1 MATIQPGING
11 NAPEAGWVTRL
22 ANRDQTGA
30 EYQELK
36 FTIHRKLLDRI
47 NLEALSS
54 LAGERARAE
63 IRIAVAKLVDEE
75 RTPLSLAEKERVIEE
90 VLDEVFGLGPLEPL
104 LRDPTIS
111 DILVTTPKLVYIE
124 RGGKLFRT
132 SVEFK
137 DNTHLLRIIEKVV
150 ARVGRRVDESS
161 PLVDARLPDGSRVN
175 AAIPPVAVD
184 GPLLSIR
191 RFGKE
196 LLQGEDLVKK
206 LALTEGML
214 ELLKACVRARLNI
227 LISGGT
233 GAGKT
238 TLLNVLSSYIPE
250 NERIITIEDAA
261 ELRLRQ
267 THVAR
272 METRPANI
280 EGNGAIKIRDLVINA
295 LRMRPDRIIVGE
307 VRSEE
312 ALDMLQAMNTGHDG
326 SLTTIHSNTPRDAV
340 GRLEVLVGMANA
352 NMGVRSIR
360 AQVTSA
366 IDLMVQVA
374 RFSDGSRKIT
384 YITELVGLEGE
395 QVTMQDIFLFEKSGV
410 SESGKVLGTIQG
422 DRRPA
427 ALLREAAF
435 VGYTASRLTVPD
447 HCGDRPVMNV
457 IVGACFS
464 IILALLLFSVSF
476 GLRFYEKQ
484 RRKKLVSMLR
494 TVTENGEERHVNLL
508 VDSNDKKD
516 GIEDLLGSLNITDRI
531 GRLLTESALDWT
543 LTRLFIT
550 MGVTFA
556 MGAIGSMWIPIST
569 PTVFARTRRGVSA
582 RHSCRWF
589 TSRKSGPRGSMH
601 WRRNCPTR
609 WISSRVRCAPDTR
622 SRSAS
627 KWLERRPLSRWARNS
642 AHYST
647 SRIWARLWT
656 DRSLSFSKRV
666 PIPDIRFFCSAVL
679 LQRQTGGNLSE
690 ILNRLSHIIRER
702 FRLKGQ
708 IKAVSA
714 HGKLTAT
721 ILTLLPIATMGGL
734 MFTSPGYLEPMMENP
749 LGKKIIAAGVVAQI
763 LGNFFIRKIIK
774 IKV

>member
-1 MATIQPGING
+1 MATNPSGFNANG
-11 NAPEAGWVTRL
+11 HGNGQEAGWVTRL
-22 ANRDQTGA
+22 ANRDHTGA

-206 LALTEGML
+206 LALTDGML

-374 RFSDGSRKIT
+374 RFSDGSRKVT

-395 QVTMQDIFLFEKSGV
+395 QVTMQDIFLFEKSGIA
-410 SESGKVLGTIQG
+410 ENGKVLGKFKATG
-422 DRRPA
+422 VRP
-427 ALLREAAF
+427 
-435 VGYTASRLTVPD
+435 
-447 HCGDRPVMNV
+447 
-457 IVGACFS
+457 
-464 IILALLLFSVSF
+464 
-476 GLRFYEKQ
+476 RFYEK
-484 RRKKLVSMLR
+484 LR
-494 TVTENGEERHVNLL
+494 SSGIQLPASLFQTVVE
-508 VDSNDKKD
+508 
-516 GIEDLLGSLNITDRI
+516 I
-531 GRLLTESALDWT
+531 GQS
-543 LTRLFIT
+543 
-550 MGVTFA
+550 
-556 MGAIGSMWIPIST
+556 
-569 PTVFARTRRGVSA
+569 
-582 RHSCRWF
+582 
-589 TSRKSGPRGSMH
+589 
-601 WRRNCPTR
+601 
-609 WISSRVRCAPDTR
+609 
-622 SRSAS
+622 
-627 KWLERRPLSRWARNS
+627 
-642 AHYST
+642 
-647 SRIWARLWT
+647 
-656 DRSLSFSKRV
+656 
-666 PIPDIRFFCSAVL
+666 
-679 LQRQTGGNLSE
+679 
-690 ILNRLSHIIRER
+690 
-702 FRLKGQ
+702 
-708 IKAVSA
+708 
-714 HGKLTAT
+714 
-721 ILTLLPIATMGGL
+721 
-734 MFTSPGYLEPMMENP
+734 
-749 LGKKIIAAGVVAQI
+749 
-763 LGNFFIRKIIK
+763 
-774 IKV
+774 

>member
-1 MATIQPGING
+1 MAAMETGLGTNG
-11 NAPEAGWVTRL
+11 QEAGWVTRL
-22 ANRDQTGA
+22 ANRDQTGL

-63 IRIAVAKLVDEE
+63 IRTAGAKLVDEE

-104 LRDPTIS
+104 LRDSTIS

-238 TLLNVLSSYIPE
+238 TLLNVMSSYIPE
-250 NERIITIEDAA
+250 KEPIITIEDAA

-280 EGNGAIKIRDLVINA
+280 EGNGAIKIRDLVINS

-326 SLTTIHSNTPRDAV
+326 SLTTIHSNTPRDALS
-340 GRLEVLVGMANA
+340 RLETMVAMANL
-352 NMGVRSIR
+352 SIPD
-360 AQVTSA
+360 SA
-366 IDLMVQVA
+366 IRRQISSAVDLVVQVS
-374 RFSDGSRKIT
+374 RLSDGTRKVICISEIT
-384 YITELVGLEGE
+384 GMEGD
-395 QVTMQDIFLFEKSGV
+395 VLTMQDIFVF
-410 SESGKVLGTIQG
+410 
-422 DRRPA
+422 
-427 ALLREAAF
+427 
-435 VGYTASRLTVPD
+435 
-447 HCGDRPVMNV
+447 
-457 IVGACFS
+457 
-464 IILALLLFSVSF
+464 
-476 GLRFYEKQ
+476 
-484 RRKKLVSMLR
+484 RKR
-494 TVTENGEERHVNLL
+494 GIRENGEVIGEFLPTGIRPRFAERL
-508 VDSNDKKD
+508 VVT
-516 GIEDLLGSLNITDRI
+516 GIQLPMGMFEMPRI
-531 GRLLTESALDWT
+531 
-543 LTRLFIT
+543 
-550 MGVTFA
+550 
-556 MGAIGSMWIPIST
+556 
-569 PTVFARTRRGVSA
+569 
-582 RHSCRWF
+582 H
-589 TSRKSGPRGSMH
+589 
-601 WRRNCPTR
+601 
-609 WISSRVRCAPDTR
+609 
-622 SRSAS
+622 
-627 KWLERRPLSRWARNS
+627 
-642 AHYST
+642 
-647 SRIWARLWT
+647 
-656 DRSLSFSKRV
+656 
-666 PIPDIRFFCSAVL
+666 
-679 LQRQTGGNLSE
+679 
-690 ILNRLSHIIRER
+690 
-702 FRLKGQ
+702 
-708 IKAVSA
+708 
-714 HGKLTAT
+714 
-721 ILTLLPIATMGGL
+721 
-734 MFTSPGYLEPMMENP
+734 
-749 LGKKIIAAGVVAQI
+749 
-763 LGNFFIRKIIK
+763 
-774 IKV
+774 